1 MLDGFPRTVPQ
12 AEKLDAMLA
21 SRKETL
27 DSVVQLTIA
36 DQLLIS
42 RITGR
47 LVHPTSGRTY
57 HREFKYVT
65 RAFSRVCC
73 FYLRPTPH
81 VSLPVRACFSFPFP
95 SPLHSARRRSR

>member
-1 MLDGFPRTVPQ
+1 VLDGFPRTVPQ

-42 RITGR
+42 HITASRPPRQRPHLPPGVQVRHTRILTC
-47 LVHPTSGRTY
+47 LL
-57 HREFKYVT
+57 F
-65 RAFSRVCC
+65 
-73 FYLRPTPH
+73 
-81 VSLPVRACFSFPFP
+81 
-95 SPLHSARRRSR
+95 